1 MPGKISSLSLKTK
14 FASVVLMLFLASF
27 WLLTYCVEKKLAH
40 DMTNLLESHQ
50 FSTVSY
56 IASDL
61 DDKIRQ
67 RIELLEANAAIVTPE
82 LLGDPEKAREFLK
95 SRFGLL
101 ALFKP
106 GLALISSNGNGIADY
121 PVVPERASAS

>member
-1 MPGKISSLSLKTK
+1 MPGKVSALSLKTK
-14 FASVVLMLFLASF
+14 FAGIVLLLFLASF
-27 WLLTYCVEKKLAH
+27 WLLTYSVEKKLAQ

-67 RIELLEANAAIVTPE
+67 RVELLEVNAAVITPE
-82 LLGDPEKAREFLK
+82 LLGDPNKAREFLK

-101 ALFKP
+101 
-106 GLALISSNGNGIADY
+106 
-121 PVVPERASAS
+121 